1 MNKAISFIM
10 ATLFATNNFQV
21 GYFGERISESP
32 TIGLL
37 NSGMVEIV
45 TKQKYEDQVEFVLEE
60 EQETEEVMEVVQQD
74 TNEIIVQPTNRINV
88 LFECSFYTTSADECG
103 NSLGIG
109 ASGEYVQPWVS
120 IALPPDIPFYSVAYI
135 EELGTFINH
144 DTGSYIQWD
153 YDDCGNLVCRVD
165 ICVSTKE
172 EAISLGRF
180 YANGYIEIN
189 E

>member
-60 EQETEEVMEVVQQD
+60 EQETEEVMEVAQQD
-74 TNEIIVQPTNRINV
+74 TNRINV
-88 LFECSFYTTSADECG
+88 LFECSFYTISADECG
-103 NSLGIG
+103 NSLGIS

-135 EELGTFINH
+135 EGLGTFINH

-165 ICVSTKE
+165 ICVSSKE

-180 YANGYIEIN
+180 HANGYIEIN